1 MKRKALFVGVNE
13 YQDAQIENLR
23 YAVCDAS
30 EIQAQFK
37 FCGFETKLL
46 PDPARGDVE
55 KWVEAMTSGLK
66 AGDVFVFYFAGH
78 GYTSPGGSDE
88 LLFCRDDKYAD
99 LQYNRAGIPFS
110 MLRDQTLRNGQNS
123 IFILDACRSNF
134 FSGQRG
140 KAPPRDLVS
149 MSAMMGNP
157 GSPRRR
163 GAYAIWRSCGSGQ
176 SALELESLGHGIFT
190 YAIDRVMT
198 DCREK
203 GRELAFGDDFL
214 SQVYERMVET
224 ARANLCYAEQSYAEQ
239 KPETEKTVD
248 WPRIVLIEGRK
259 QTVSDASRPVTV
271 TCPLC
276 GSRNEEDATFRCRI
290 CGRDYLC
297 KNHYDQSAN
306 CCSDCAEKMR
316 VSQSDIP
323 LSGGATS
330 SSPASYPTAGTVK
343 TLMLPGG
350 AKLELVYCPPG
361 TFWMGS
367 ENGEPGHCGK
377 EIYHRV
383 TLTKGF
389 WLGKYPVTQGQWKSV
404 MGNNPA
410 KHTGNDALP
419 VERVSWNNCQ
429 DFIKKVNTELHC
441 GARLPTEAE
450 WEYACRAG
458 TTGPYGGT
466 GKLDEMGW
474 YGTFFGNT
482 HPVGQKKANDWGLY
496 DMHGNIEEWCSDW
509 CGKYPAGDV
518 TDPKGPASGFCRI
531 VRGGG
536 WYGDAKNCRS
546 AYRYDYYPWS
556 WGRGVGF
563 RLCCSAGPC
572 GS

>member
-23 YAVCDAS
+23 YAVGDAS

-55 KWVEAMTSGLK
+55 KWVEAMTAGLGT
-66 AGDVFVFYFAGH
+66 GDLFVFYFAGH
-78 GYTSPGGSDE
+78 GFMSPGGGDE
-88 LLFCRDDKYAD
+88 LLFCKDDKYAN

-110 MLRDQTLRNGQNS
+110 MLRDITLRNGQNS

-140 KAPPRDLVS
+140 KAKPRDLVP
-149 MSAMMGNP
+149 MSAMMGN
-157 GSPRRR
+157 R
-163 GAYAIWRSCGSGQ
+163 GGGTYAVWRSCGSGQ

-198 DCREK
+198 HCRDK
-203 GRELAFGDDFL
+203 KQELVFGNSFL
-214 SQVYERMVET
+214 KQVYERMGEA
-224 ARANLCYAEQSYAEQ
+224 ARANSCYTGQ
-239 KPETEKTVD
+239 KPESEKTVD
-248 WPRIVLIEGRK
+248 WPRIVLIEGDD
-259 QTVSDASRPVTV
+259 QMVSNDVSLATV

-367 ENGEPGHCGK
+367 ENGEVGRSGD
-377 EIYHRV
+377 ETYHRV
-383 TLTKGF
+383 ILTKGF

-404 MGNNPA
+404 MGNNPS
-410 KHTGNDALP
+410 KFTGNDALP
-419 VERVSWNNCQ
+419 VEQISWKDCQ
-429 DFIKKVNTELHC
+429 EFLKKVNTELHC
-441 GARLPTEAE
+441 AVRLPTEAE

-466 GKLDEMGW
+466 GKLGQMGW
-474 YGTFFGNT
+474 WGSMGPIGSLFRKTYL
-482 HPVGQKKANDWGLY
+482 VGQKKPNAWGLC
-496 DMHGNIEEWCSDW
+496 DMHGNVWEWCADW
-509 CGKYPAGDV
+509 YGKYLSGDA
-518 TDPKGPASGFCRI
+518 TDPIGPATGSYR
-531 VRGGG
+531 VQRGGC
-536 WYGDAKNCRS
+536 WRSPFPSCRS
-546 AYRYDYYPWS
+546 ASRSKDGPLHRS
-556 WGRGVGF
+556 CGIGF
-563 RLCCSAGPC
+563 RLCCSAEPC